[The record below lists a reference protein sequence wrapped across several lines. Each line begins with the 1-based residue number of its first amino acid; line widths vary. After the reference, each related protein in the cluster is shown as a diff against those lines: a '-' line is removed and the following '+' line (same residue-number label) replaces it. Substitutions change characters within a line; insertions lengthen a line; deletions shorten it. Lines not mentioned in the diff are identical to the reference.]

1 MIHMENKIT
10 LTLINIVMV
19 EEVALVIAEEA
30 KAIDPDIIIT
40 SAIIIKI
47 TTTKVAI
54 IIFEEIIIMAAVVTG
69 GEIVHLYNKATDK

>member
-10 LTLINIVMV
+10 LTPINIVMV

-47 TTTKVAI
+47 TTIKVAI
-54 IIFEEIIIMAAVVTG
+54 IILEEIIIMAAVVTG
-69 GEIVHLYNKATDK
+69 GEIAHLYNKATDK